1 MFDHCVKLW
10 ISTNKT
16 VITLLLLLN
25 SGVGLVYIALKLNGN
40 RERKELVFMV
50 IFYSTVLFM
59 KAKCENNWLS
69 QVYS

>member
-1 MFDHCVKLW
+1 MKLW
-10 ISTNKT
+10 ISTNET

-25 SGVGLVYIALKLNGN
+25 SEVGLVYVALKLNGN
-40 RERKELVFMV
+40 RERKELMFMV

-59 KAKCENNWLS
+59 KAKCENNWFS

>member
-1 MFDHCVKLW
+1 MKLW
-10 ISTNKT
+10 ISTNET

-25 SGVGLVYIALKLNGN
+25 SEVGLVYIALKLHGN

-59 KAKCENNWLS
+59 KAKGENNWFS

>member
-1 MFDHCVKLW
+1 MKLW
-10 ISTNKT
+10 ISTNET

-25 SGVGLVYIALKLNGN
+25 SEVGLVYIALKLNGN

-59 KAKCENNWLS
+59 KAKGENNWFS